1 MKIRESFPD
10 LSAKLVDT
18 YLRQFRKD
26 RRYFIAD
33 EALLKLFAAFPSNKE
48 LEHVLL
54 KISVLNDLYGTNI
67 YATFQMAEHIQAL
80 DIDEDLERGSPEI
93 VDRIANATF
102 SEKPRRVYSF
112 ATKYCS
118 WHDQQSYPIYDSFV
132 EKVLVEYRNRD
143 AFHDF
148 KKADLRK
155 FRVYKDVL
163 QALQRR
169 YGLERYSFK
178 ELDKAL
184 WLLGKE
190 YFKK

>member
-1 MKIRESFPD
+1 
-10 LSAKLVDT
+10 
-18 YLRQFRKD
+18 
-26 RRYFIAD
+26 
-33 EALLKLFAAFPSNKE
+33 
-48 LEHVLL
+48 
-54 KISVLNDLYGTNI
+54 
-67 YATFQMAEHIQAL
+67 MAEHIQAL